1 MSLEP
6 GQIIDAKYRIVKM
19 IGEGG
24 MGAVY
29 LGENVRINRKVA
41 IKVLHASYTGNEEV
55 MQRFEREA
63 QAAGRIGNDHILEV
77 LDIGQ
82 LVDGDHFII
91 MEFLEGEPLSGRIK
105 ARGRLPP
112 REATPII
119 RQVLEGLGAAHAAGI
134 IHRDLKPDNIFI
146 LREKAGVPDYVKIID
161 FGISKFNQ
169 LSGDGMK
176 MTRTGAVMGTPYYMS
191 PEQASG
197 SAEADQRSD
206 IYSMG
211 VILYEAITGRV
222 PFDAGTFNQLMFKI
236 VLSDVPPPETIVP
249 DLDPAFSSIIT
260 KSMTRDLTQRFQT
273 TGEFIQAL
281 DAWLQRG
288 AAVSLPP
295 PGDAASAGLLPANS
309 AGARSAMGSQ
319 TNINR
324 GATAPGPATSGN
336 WVSSQHDAA
345 AAGLPKQSKAG
356 LFAALAAVAVVVMG
370 GAAFAAYHVLGKKA
384 DAAAAS
390 AGSAASRPAAP
401 IAAAELKPD
410 LAATPPAP
418 STAPAGD
425 APAPAGVLAN
435 DAPAPSSAAPALGAS
450 AAKPPGAGGPAAHT
464 AAPVV
469 RAVAG
474 KPAPA
479 KPGAKPGAVASKPG
493 GSTPDFGY

>member
-6 GQIIDAKYRIVKM
+6 GQMIDGKDRIVKM

-29 LGENVRINRKVA
+29 LGENVRINRRVA
-41 IKVLHASYTGNEEV
+41 IKALHAAYIGNEEV

-82 LVDGDHFII
+82 LPDGDHFII
-91 MEFLEGEPLSGRIK
+91 MEYLDGEPLSGRIK
-105 ARGRLPP
+105 NKGRLTPA
-112 REATPII
+112 EATPII
-119 RQVLEGLGAAHAAGI
+119 RQVLEGLQAAHAAGI

-146 LREKAGVPDYVKIID
+146 LREKAGVHDYVKIID

-236 VLSDVPPPETIVP
+236 VLSEVPPPETIVP
-249 DLDPAFSSIIT
+249 DLDPAFSSIIS

-273 TGEFIQAL
+273 TTEFIRAL
-281 DAWLQRG
+281 DAWMQSG
-288 AAVSLPP
+288 ASVSVPP
-295 PGDAASAGLLPANS
+295 AGDAAAAGLLPANS
-309 AGARSAMGSQ
+309 AAGRAAMGSQ
-319 TNINR
+319 ANINR
-324 GATAPGPATSGN
+324 GVGPGATAAGTSGN
-336 WVSSQHDAA
+336 WASSQPDVAPVA
-345 AAGLPKQSKAG
+345 LPKKSNAGLV
-356 LFAALAAVAVVVMG
+356 AALVAVGIVVAG
-370 GAAFAAYHVLGKKA
+370 GAAFAAYSV
-384 DAAAAS
+384 
-390 AGSAASRPAAP
+390 
-401 IAAAELKPD
+401 
-410 LAATPPAP
+410 
-418 STAPAGD
+418 
-425 APAPAGVLAN
+425 
-435 DAPAPSSAAPALGAS
+435 
-450 AAKPPGAGGPAAHT
+450 
-464 AAPVV
+464 
-469 RAVAG
+469 
-474 KPAPA
+474 
-479 KPGAKPGAVASKPG
+479 
-493 GSTPDFGY
+493 

>member
-6 GQIIDAKYRIVKM
+6 GQVIDGKYRIAKM

-82 LVDGDHFII
+82 LADGDHFII

-105 ARGRLPP
+105 DRGRLMP

-169 LSGDGMK
+169 LAGDGMK

-249 DLDPAFSSIIT
+249 DLDPAFSSIIS
-260 KSMTRDLTQRFQT
+260 KAMTRDLTQRFQST
-273 TGEFIQAL
+273 TDFIQAL
-281 DAWLQRG
+281 DSWMRSG
-288 AAVSLPP
+288 TAVTVPP
-295 PGDAASAGLLPANS
+295 VADAAAADSRPN
-309 AGARSAMGSQ
+309 
-319 TNINR
+319 TN
-324 GATAPGPATSGN
+324 PGGTGPGTSGN
-336 WVSSQHDAA
+336 WASSQPNVEPSGRPKKLN
-345 AAGLPKQSKAG
+345 AGLA
-356 LFAALAAVAVVVMG
+356 AALALMGLVVMG
-370 GAAFAAYHVLGKKA
+370 GAAFGAYSLLGKKA
-384 DAAAAS
+384 EPEPSASSSASSQPSVSAAAPTSAPAEAAPKVEIAATPPAAALAPPPAVAS
-390 AGSAASRPAAP
+390 APPSPLPTSAAKAALVASRPAA
-401 IAAAELKPD
+401 
-410 LAATPPAP
+410 
-418 STAPAGD
+418 
-425 APAPAGVLAN
+425 
-435 DAPAPSSAAPALGAS
+435 
-450 AAKPPGAGGPAAHT
+450 AAKPAARPATAAKPAAVARKPPVPTKPGAG
-464 AAPVV
+464 
-469 RAVAG
+469 
-474 KPAPA
+474 
-479 KPGAKPGAVASKPG
+479 
-493 GSTPDFGY
+493 TPDFGY

>member
-6 GQIIDAKYRIVKM
+6 GQMIDGKYRIAKM

-82 LVDGDHFII
+82 LTDGEHFII
-91 MEFLEGEPLSGRIK
+91 MEFLDGEPLSGSIK
-105 ARGRLPP
+105 SRGRLMP

-146 LREKAGVPDYVKIID
+146 LKEKAGVHDYVKIID

-236 VLSDVPPPETIVP
+236 VLADVPPPQSIVP
-249 DLDPAFSSIIT
+249 DLDPAFASIISKT
-260 KSMTRDLTQRFQT
+260 MARDLSHRFQST
-273 TGEFIQAL
+273 VEVIRAIDEWLQSGRSVTVPPTGEV
-281 DAWLQRG
+281 
-288 AAVSLPP
+288 AAKRHLP
-295 PGDAASAGLLPANS
+295 
-309 AGARSAMGSQ
+309 AGARGSL
-319 TNINR
+319 
-324 GATAPGPATSGN
+324 
-336 WVSSQHDAA
+336 SSISD
-345 AAGLPKQSKAG
+345 
-356 LFAALAAVAVVVMG
+356 V
-370 GAAFAAYHVLGKKA
+370 
-384 DAAAAS
+384 
-390 AGSAASRPAAP
+390 
-401 IAAAELKPD
+401 
-410 LAATPPAP
+410 
-418 STAPAGD
+418 
-425 APAPAGVLAN
+425 
-435 DAPAPSSAAPALGAS
+435 
-450 AAKPPGAGGPAAHT
+450 
-464 AAPVV
+464 
-469 RAVAG
+469 
-474 KPAPA
+474 
-479 KPGAKPGAVASKPG
+479 
-493 GSTPDFGY
+493 

>member
-6 GQIIDAKYRIVKM
+6 GQVIDGKYRIAKM

-82 LVDGDHFII
+82 LPDGDHFII
-91 MEFLEGEPLSGRIK
+91 MEFLDGEPLSGRIK
-105 ARGRLPP
+105 SRGRLMP
-112 REATPII
+112 REAAPII

-146 LREKAGVPDYVKIID
+146 LKEKAGVQDYVKIID

-211 VILYEAITGRV
+211 VILYEAVTGRV

-236 VLSDVPPPETIVP
+236 VLSEVPPPETIVP
-249 DLDPAFSSIIT
+249 DLDPAFSSIISR
-260 KSMTRDLTQRFQT
+260 SMTRDLTQRFQST
-273 TGEFIQAL
+273 TEFIQAL
-281 DAWLQRG
+281 DRWAQSG
-288 AAVSLPP
+288 TAVSVPP
-295 PGDAASAGLLPANS
+295 VADGVAAGLAL
-309 AGARSAMGSQ
+309 AGSPGGGRTAMGSQ

-324 GATAPGPATSGN
+324 GAASAGAGTSGN
-336 WVSSQHDAA
+336 WASSQPDAA
-345 AAGLPKQSKAG
+345 PSLPKKSNGG
-356 LFAALAAVAVVVMG
+356 LIAALALVGIVVMG
-370 GAAFAAYHVLGKKA
+370 GAAFAAYSVLGKKTDPVA
-384 DAAAAS
+384 ASSASSHPPSLPAAAAE
-390 AGSAASRPAAP
+390 AKIELAPPAAQVPAAP
-401 IAAAELKPD
+401 DTAAPPAASAAA
-410 LAATPPAP
+410 PAP
-418 STAPAGD
+418 PPVASDVPK
-425 APAPAGVLAN
+425 PAPAGAVVA
-435 DAPAPSSAAPALGAS
+435 ARPAGLGKPAS
-450 AAKPPGAGGPAAHT
+450 A
-464 AAPVV
+464 
-469 RAVAG
+469 RA
-474 KPAPA
+474 PAPA
-479 KPGAKPGAVASKPG
+479 KPAAGAKPAAAAGASKPAG
-493 GSTPDFGY
+493 GTPDFGY

>member
-6 GQIIDAKYRIVKM
+6 GQVIDGKYRIAKM

-24 MGAVY
+24 MGAVF
-29 LGENVRINRKVA
+29 LGENIRINRKVA

-82 LVDGDHFII
+82 LPDGDHFII
-91 MEFLEGEPLSGRIK
+91 MEYLDGEPLSGRIK
-105 ARGRLPP
+105 DRGRLMP

-146 LREKAGVPDYVKIID
+146 LKEKAGVHDYVKIID

-236 VLSDVPPPETIVP
+236 VLSEVPPPETIVP
-249 DLDPAFSSIIT
+249 DLDPAFSSIISR
-260 KSMTRDLTQRFQT
+260 SMTRDLTQRFQST
-273 TGEFIQAL
+273 TEFIHAL
-281 DAWLQRG
+281 DSWMQSG
-288 AAVSLPP
+288 AAVSVPP
-295 PGDAASAGLLPANS
+295 VADGVAAGLAY
-309 AGARSAMGSQ
+309 AGSPGGGRTAMGSQ
-319 TNINR
+319 ANLNR
-324 GATAPGPATSGN
+324 SGAATGPGTSGN
-336 WVSSQHDAA
+336 WASSQPDTAPTLPKKSN
-345 AAGLPKQSKAG
+345 AGLI
-356 LFAALAAVAVVVMG
+356 AALAVVGIVVMG
-370 GAAFAAYHVLGKKA
+370 GAAFAAYSVLGKKTDPVAAGSASSHSPSLPAAAAEAKIELAPPPAAIADAPVAAAPTASPAVA
-384 DAAAAS
+384 DAAAPVAS
-390 AGSAASRPAAP
+390 DSAKPAAAALAARPAAP
-401 IAAAELKPD
+401 SRPGASK
-410 LAATPPAP
+410 PPAP
-418 STAPAGD
+418 AAG
-425 APAPAGVLAN
+425 AKAG
-435 DAPAPSSAAPALGAS
+435 AA
-450 AAKPPGAGGPAAHT
+450 AAKPPAA
-464 AAPVV
+464 
-469 RAVAG
+469 
-474 KPAPA
+474 A
-479 KPGAKPGAVASKPG
+479 KPSG
-493 GSTPDFGY
+493 GTPDFGY

>member
-1 MSLEP
+1 M
-6 GQIIDAKYRIVKM
+6 IDGKYRIVKM

-82 LVDGDHFII
+82 LADGDHFII
-91 MEFLEGEPLSGRIK
+91 MEFLDGEPLSGRIK
-105 ARGRLPP
+105 GRGRLMP

-169 LSGDGMK
+169 LAGDGMK

-236 VLSDVPPPETIVP
+236 VLSEVPPPETIVP
-249 DLDPAFSSIIT
+249 DLDPAFSSIIS
-260 KSMTRDLTQRFQT
+260 KAMTRDLTQRFQST
-273 TGEFIQAL
+273 TDFIHAL
-281 DAWLQRG
+281 DSWMRSGTAVTVPP
-288 AAVSLPP
+288 AA
-295 PGDAASAGLLPANS
+295 
-309 AGARSAMGSQ
+309 
-319 TNINR
+319 
-324 GATAPGPATSGN
+324 
-336 WVSSQHDAA
+336 DAA
-345 AAGLPKQSKAG
+345 AAGLALAGRPAMASQTNLNPGATGAGTSGNWASSQPNGEPAG
-356 LFAALAAVAVVVMG
+356 LPKKSNAGLVAALALVGVVVMG
-370 GAAFAAYHVLGKKA
+370 GAAFAAYSVLGKKA
-384 DAAAAS
+384 DTAAAVSAS
-390 AGSAASRPAAP
+390 SQPSAPAAAPAGPAVEPKVELAPTPAPLAPQATEAPSAAPAASTAPAASDSGKTARPVPASRPAA
-401 IAAAELKPD
+401 
-410 LAATPPAP
+410 
-418 STAPAGD
+418 
-425 APAPAGVLAN
+425 
-435 DAPAPSSAAPALGAS
+435 
-450 AAKPPGAGGPAAHT
+450 
-464 AAPVV
+464 
-469 RAVAG
+469 G
-474 KPAPA
+474 KPAAPA
-479 KPGAKPGAVASKPG
+479 KPGAAAPAAKPPAAAKPG
-493 GSTPDFGY
+493 GTPDFGY

>member
-6 GQIIDAKYRIVKM
+6 GQMIDGKYRIVKM

-82 LVDGDHFII
+82 LADGGHFII

-105 ARGRLPP
+105 SRGRLMP
-112 REATPII
+112 REATPLI

-236 VLSDVPPPETIVP
+236 VLSEVPPPETIVP
-249 DLDPAFSSIIT
+249 DLDPAFSSIIS
-260 KSMTRDLTQRFQT
+260 KSMTRDLTQRFQS

-281 DAWLQRG
+281 DSWMRSGTAVTVPP
-288 AAVSLPP
+288 AA
-295 PGDAASAGLLPANS
+295 DAAAAGLAL
-309 AGARSAMGSQ
+309 AGRPAMGSQ
-319 TNINR
+319 TNING
-324 GATAPGPATSGN
+324 GAGTTSAGTSGN
-336 WVSSQHDAA
+336 WASSQHAEP
-345 AAGLPKQSKAG
+345 AGLPKKSSAG
-356 LFAALAAVAVVVMG
+356 LVAALAIVGVLVMG
-370 GAAFAAYHVLGKKA
+370 GAAFAAYSVLGKQA
-384 DAAAAS
+384 GPTAAS
-390 AGSAASRPAAP
+390 SASSQTSVPGSAPRKTEAEPKVEVAPTPPVPAVAAP
-401 IAAAELKPD
+401 AE
-410 LAATPPAP
+410 AP
-418 STAPAGD
+418 STAPLVA
-425 APAPAGVLAN
+425 ASA
-435 DAPAPSSAAPALGAS
+435 AAPATATDASKAAVAARPS
-450 AAKPPGAGGPAAHT
+450 AAKPGAA
-464 AAPVV
+464 
-469 RAVAG
+469 AG
-474 KPAPA
+474 KPAAPA
-479 KPGAKPGAVASKPG
+479 KPAVPAGKPAAPAAKPGG
-493 GSTPDFGY
+493 GTPDFGY